1 MAVKL
6 RMKKL
11 GRTHRPFFRICAA
24 DCRSPRDGKVIEE
37 LGTYDPMVKETDA
50 RVSLNNERVD
60 YWLSVGAQPSQ
71 SVKTFIKKYGT
82 NGTHLEAQAA
92 AKEKLKLRPTAPAP
106 VAIPLPTKEDP
117 AAKAAAAEGD
127 APAADA
133 KADAP
138 AEEAKADAKAEAP
151 AEEAKAEAPAKEAKA
166 DDAKAEKPAKEEAP
180 AKDKAA
186 EEKPAE

>member
-37 LGTYDPMVKETDA
+37 LGTYDPMIKETDA
-50 RVSLNNERVD
+50 RVSMNNERVD

-92 AKEKLKLRPTAPAP
+92 AVEKLKLRPTAPAP

-117 AAKAAAAEGD
+117 AAAEAAAAEAE

-133 KADAP
+133 KAEAS
-138 AEEAKADAKAEAP
+138 AEEAKADA
-151 AEEAKAEAPAKEAKA
+151 PAKEAKA
-166 DDAKAEKPAKEEAP
+166 EEPKAEEPKAEKPAEE
-180 AKDKAA
+180 KVA